1 MKNYLS
7 RRNNDLGFGFFD
19 EVFDDF
25 FKPNFFGAKQ
35 SAMKTD
41 IKELE
46 NGFDIAIDMPG
57 FDKKDIELT
66 LQNGYLK
73 GEAKREEK
81 YIELS
86 SIGVAPTAKSKG
98 IGSKLVDYL
107 KETEKTSDCEYICL
121 ETDAENNDGANAFYV
136 KNGFTLEREYTTKE
150 DRKMN
155 EYRYY
160 LEKTE

>member
-57 FDKKDIELT
+57 FDKKDIELS
-66 LQNGYLK
+66 LENGYLRV
-73 GEAKREEK
+73 EAKREENQNDEDNFVRRERSYSCARTYYVGDAIKEEDIKAK
-81 YIELS
+81 Y
-86 SIGVAPTAKSKG
+86 
-98 IGSKLVDYL
+98 
-107 KETEKTSDCEYICL
+107 
-121 ETDAENNDGANAFYV
+121 NNG
-136 KNGFTLEREYTTKE
+136 TLELFVPKKQKE
-150 DRKMN
+150 LPQKKNIQID
-155 EYRYY
+155 
-160 LEKTE
+160 